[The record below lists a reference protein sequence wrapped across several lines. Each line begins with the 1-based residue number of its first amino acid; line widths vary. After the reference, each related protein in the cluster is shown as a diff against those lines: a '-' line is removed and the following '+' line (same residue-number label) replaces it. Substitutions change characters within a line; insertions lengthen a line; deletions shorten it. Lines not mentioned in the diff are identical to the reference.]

1 MDINEIIQKNH
12 PKFSS
17 LPKECLEKLLNQ
29 SVIKAFLK
37 HDILVKEEQLSK
49 KAFYIVEGMARAY
62 YYVNEKDVTDWFAFE
77 NEIICP
83 IVSFFSDKPTPHYIQ
98 VGENS
103 IVIEFHVNIV
113 DQLCKEFHEFES
125 FIKQEITQTMLR
137 QQHRISTI
145 LFYTAEQKYLQFLK
159 DYPDKY
165 ERIPLMHI
173 ASHLGM
179 TLETLSRIRKSLG
192 LI

>member
-1 MDINEIIQKNH
+1 MHINDIIQKSH

-17 LPKECLEKLLNQ
+17 LPNACLEKLLNQ
-29 SVIKAFLK
+29 SVIKSFLK
-37 HDILVKEEQLSK
+37 HEILVTEGQFSK

-62 YYVNEKDVTDWFAFE
+62 YYVNEKDITDWFAFE

-83 IVSFFSDKPTPHYIQ
+83 IVSFFSDKSTPHYIQ

-103 IVIEFHVNIV
+103 VVIEIYK
-113 DQLCKEFHEFES
+113 DTLDRLCNEFREFES
-125 FIKQEITQTMLR
+125 FIKQELTQTMLR

-159 DYPDKY
+159 DYPNTY

-179 TLETLSRIRKSLG
+179 TLETLSRIRKSVG

>member
-1 MDINEIIQKNH
+1 MDINEIIYKNQS
-12 PKFSS
+12 KFSN
-17 LPKECLEKLLNQ
+17 LPKECLDKLLNQ
-29 SVIKAFLK
+29 ATLK
-37 HDILVKEEQLSK
+37 SFSKHEKLVKEGQYAK

-62 YYVNEKDVTDWFAFE
+62 YYVNEKDITDWFAFE

-83 IVSFFSDKPTPHYIQ
+83 IVSFFSEKSSPHSIQ
-98 VGENS
+98 VLENS
-103 IVIEFHVNIV
+103 IVVEIHQETVN
-113 DQLCKEFHEFES
+113 QLCKEFHEFEY
-125 FIKQEITQTMLR
+125 FIREEVTQTMLR

-159 DYPDKY
+159 DHPYD
-165 ERIPLMHI
+165 RIPLMHI

-179 TLETLSRIRKSLG
+179 TLETLSRVRKSAG